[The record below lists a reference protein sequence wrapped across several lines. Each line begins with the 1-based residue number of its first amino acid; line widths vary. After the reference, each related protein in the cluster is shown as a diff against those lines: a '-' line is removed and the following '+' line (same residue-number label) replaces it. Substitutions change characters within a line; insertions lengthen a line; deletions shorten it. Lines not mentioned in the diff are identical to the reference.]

1 MSDLTSWWQMPHGNA
16 TVSNIFIN
24 MKRVLFIGGTS
35 SYDYVKIKSY
45 NQFFFDNLDL
55 HDQVSERVVCE
66 SHLSVRNIQ

>member
-1 MSDLTSWWQMPHGNA
+1 MSDLTSWWQMPRGKA

>member
-1 MSDLTSWWQMPHGNA
+1 MADASWKSSSQQY
-16 TVSNIFIN
+16 FIN
-24 MKRVLFIGGTS
+24 MKRVSFIGGTS